1 MPDNKDW
8 TGNKKST
15 FATLGASNHS
25 EHDREINDY
34 YATEPNTI
42 DALFKMENFEGNIW
56 ECACGEG
63 HLSKRMIEL
72 GKEVISTDLI
82 NRGYGISDI
91 DFLKQTKSH
100 GNNIVTNPPYK
111 YAQEF
116 VEKAIELSSNK
127 IAMFLKLTFLEG
139 QKRRKMFDKHPPKYV
154 YVFSQRKKCALN
166 GKFEDT
172 GSSAA
177 AYAWFVWYKDCKGD
191 TTIKWI

>member
-1 MPDNKDW
+1 MDKDW

-42 DALFKMENFEGNIW
+42 NALFKVENFEGNIW

-63 HLSKRMIEL
+63 HLSNRMIEL

-82 NRGYGISDI
+82 YRGYGITGI

-116 VEKAIELSSNK
+116 VEKAIELSTNK

-139 QKRRKMFDKHPPKYV
+139 QKRRKMFDKYPPKYV

-177 AYAWFVWYKDCKGD
+177 AYAWFVWYKDYKGD
-191 TTIKWI
+191 TIIKWI